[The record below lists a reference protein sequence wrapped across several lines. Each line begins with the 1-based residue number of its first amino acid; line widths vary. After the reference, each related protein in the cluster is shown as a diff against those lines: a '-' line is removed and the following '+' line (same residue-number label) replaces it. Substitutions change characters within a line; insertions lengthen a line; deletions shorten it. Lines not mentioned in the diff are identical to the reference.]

1 MKTKL
6 ELSVSI
12 SPEEREILKKAES
25 ILEEIC
31 LTFNDHNQCKM
42 CPMHAICSEK
52 LKGVSTPHSILYHI
66 HTNALNVEE
75 E

>member
-1 MKTKL
+1 MKTKF

-12 SPEEREILKKAES
+12 SPEEREILRKAEN

-31 LTFNDHNQCKM
+31 LTFDERSQCDI
-42 CPMHAICSEK
+42 CPMYTICHEK
-52 LKGVSTPHSILYHI
+52 LRGTSTPHSILYHI
-66 HTNALNVEE
+66 HTNALTVEE

>member
-1 MKTKL
+1 MKTKF

-12 SPEEREILKKAES
+12 SPEEREILRKAES

-31 LTFNDHNQCKM
+31 LTFEEHNQCAI
-42 CPMHAICSEK
+42 CPMHAICQEK
-52 LKGVSTPHSILYHI
+52 LRGTSTPHSVLYHI

>member
-1 MKTKL
+1 MKTKF

-12 SPEEREILKKAES
+12 SCEEHEILQKAQS

-31 LTFNDHNQCKM
+31 LTFDEHNQCDI
-42 CPMHAICSEK
+42 CPMHTICQK
-52 LKGVSTPHSILYHI
+52 TLNNTSTPQSVLYHI
-66 HTNALNVEE
+66 CNALDIEE

>member
-1 MKTKL
+1 MKTKF
-6 ELSVSI
+6 ELSVTI
-12 SPEEREILKKAES
+12 SPEEREVLRKAEG

-31 LTFNDHNQCKM
+31 LTFDEHNQCDM
-42 CPMHAICSEK
+42 CPMYTICQEK
-52 LKGVSTPHSILYHI
+52 LKGTSTPHSILYHI